1 MPYIAEVGYETV
13 FNYKVIS
20 KVVDFQNNSAGVCKI
35 NVKGMNGKISMHHA
49 ETIQHKPFRL
59 KDGTPFY
66 KHLHQAAA
74 WDNFTT
80 DGKMTTYQPS
90 MPHSEIR
97 DMP

>member
-1 MPYIAEVGYETV
+1 
-13 FNYKVIS
+13 
-20 KVVDFQNNSAGVCKI
+20 
-35 NVKGMNGKISMHHA
+35 MHHA
-49 ETIQHKPFRL
+49 EILQHEPFGP

-90 MPHSEIR
+90 MAYHRLRYVEVTGY
-97 DMP
+97 DLV